1 MGLRARQPGV
11 SELKFG
17 MGERPMKPCALRILL
32 FSVFSCSVAL
42 AQINCSSGSAANKL
56 VCEFPFATGAL
67 TNASALGQG
76 SGVPAGAVPA
86 LGVATGLNVA
96 VATQLSQ
103 LPLAS
108 ASAGTVVAY
117 KNGVPETF
125 NNLGPILVD
134 RAQTVGKGK
143 VFLGVTASQYVFTD
157 IDGKPLSSLQ
167 FSYSRYACA
176 AGQSNCTQ
184 ADAVSTTYTQ
194 EPQNRLA
201 FVVDQLVAVATFGL
215 TNKLD
220 YSVIVPVARV
230 SLGSSIPS
238 STNYVVNSSGTLLFS
253 QPNSPSYA
261 YGTASGVGD
270 VETGFKYSLYAG
282 EHATVS
288 TGSIFRLRS
297 GDELNLL
304 GSGAWGF
311 NPFLT
316 YSYLAKFS
324 PHAKIG
330 YQWNTDSDLNNPTY
344 TEPVY
349 NNGAIVAQPD
359 KPLPGGVQYDI
370 GGDWAVAKRFTVALD
385 LLGYQ
390 FINSERLVFSTA
402 VVNASPAPLSLP
414 TTTAESDSYSI
425 NNVSA
430 GFKWNPGANLVLSAN
445 VLTQINNDGLRARPT
460 PLLGIGYKF

>member
-1 MGLRARQPGV
+1 MKRLGLQ
-11 SELKFG
+11 
-17 MGERPMKPCALRILL
+17 ILL
-32 FSVFSCSVAL
+32 FCLLSSTIAL
-42 AQINCSSGSAANKL
+42 GQINCSSGSDSTKL

-76 SGVPAGAVPA
+76 GSGVPTGAVPA

-108 ASAGTVVAY
+108 ASAGTIVAY
-117 KNGVPETF
+117 RNGVPQTF
-125 NNLGPILVD
+125 SNLGPILVD

-143 VFLGVTASQYVFTD
+143 FFLGFTASQYVFTH

-176 AGQSNCTQ
+176 AGQSNCTESNS
-184 ADAVSTTYTQ
+184 VSTTYTQ
-194 EPQNRLA
+194 QPSNRLA
-201 FVVDQLVAVATFGL
+201 FVVDQFVSVATLGL

-220 YSVIVPVARV
+220 LSAIVPYTRV
-230 SLGSSIPS
+230 SLGSSIPT
-238 STNYVVNSSGTLLFS
+238 STNYVVSSNGDLLFS
-253 QPNSPSYA
+253 QANAPTYA
-261 YGTASGVGD
+261 YGTASGIGD
-270 VETGFKYSLYAG
+270 AEASFKYSLYGG
-282 EHATVS
+282 EHVTVS
-288 TGSIFRLRS
+288 SGAIFRIPT

-304 GSGAWGF
+304 GSGAWGI

-344 TEPVY
+344 TAPVY
-349 NNGAIVAQPD
+349 SNGALVSQPNR
-359 KPLPGGVQYDI
+359 PLPGGVQYDI
-370 GGDWAVAKRFTVALD
+370 GGDWAVARRFTVALD

-390 FINSERLVFSTA
+390 FINSQRLVFSTA
-402 VVNASPAPLSLP
+402 VVNASPSPLTLP
-414 TTTAESDSYSI
+414 TTTAESASYSI
-425 NNVSA
+425 NDVST
-430 GFKWNPGANLVLSAN
+430 GFKWNPFANFVFSANL
-445 VLTQINNDGLRARPT
+445 LTQINNDGLRARPT
-460 PLLGIGYKF
+460 PLLGVAYKF

>member
-1 MGLRARQPGV
+1 MKRIGLQT
-11 SELKFG
+11 
-17 MGERPMKPCALRILL
+17 LL
-32 FSVFSCSVAL
+32 FCAFSSSVAL
-42 AQINCSSGSAANKL
+42 GQINCSSGSASNKL

-67 TNASALGQG
+67 TDASALGQG

-108 ASAGTVVAY
+108 ASAGTVIAY
-117 KNGVPETF
+117 KDGVPVTF

-134 RAQTVGKGK
+134 RAQTVGKGRF
-143 VFLGVTASQYVFTD
+143 FLGFTASQYVFTD
-157 IDGKPLSSLQ
+157 IDGKPLSNLQ

-176 AGQSNCTQ
+176 VGQSNCTQ
-184 ADAVSTTYTQ
+184 SNAVSTTYTQ

-201 FVVDQLVAVATFGL
+201 FVVDQFVAVATLGL
-215 TNKLD
+215 TRKLD
-220 YSVIVPVARV
+220 VSAIVPLTRV

-238 STNYVVNSSGTLLFS
+238 STNYVVGSGGNLLFS
-253 QPNSPSYA
+253 QANAPSYA
-261 YGTASGVGD
+261 YGTALGTGD
-270 VETGFKYSLYAG
+270 VEASFKYSIYGG

-288 TGSIFRLRS
+288 TGSIVRIPS
-297 GDELNLL
+297 GDEQNLL

-316 YSYLAKFS
+316 YSYLAKVS

-330 YQWNTDSDLNNPTY
+330 YQWNTNSDLNNPTY
-344 TEPVY
+344 TDPIY
-349 NNGAIVAQPD
+349 NNGAIVSQPD
-359 KPLPGGVQYDI
+359 KPLPGGIQYDL
-370 GGDWAVAKRFTVALD
+370 GGDWAVSRRITIALD

-402 VVNASPAPLSLP
+402 VVSTNSTSLALP
-414 TTTAESDSYSI
+414 TTTTQSASYSI
-425 NNVSA
+425 NDVST

-460 PLLGIGYKF
+460 PLVGIAYKF

>member
-1 MGLRARQPGV
+1 MKRRALQ
-11 SELKFG
+11 
-17 MGERPMKPCALRILL
+17 ILL
-32 FSVFSCSVAL
+32 LSMFSCSVTL
-42 AQINCSSGSAANKL
+42 AQINCNSGNAANKL

-67 TNASALGQG
+67 SNASALGQS

-143 VFLGVTASQYVFTD
+143 VFLGATGSQYVFTD
-157 IDGKPLSSLQ
+157 IDGKPLKSLQ

-176 AGQSNCTQ
+176 AGQSNCNQ
-184 ADAVSTTYTQ
+184 ANAVSTTYTQ

-201 FVVDQLVAVATFGL
+201 FTVDQLVAVLTVGL

-220 YSVIVPVARV
+220 LSAIVPYTRV

-253 QPNSPSYA
+253 QPNAPSYA
-261 YGTASGVGD
+261 SGTAEGLGD
-270 VETGFKYSLYAG
+270 VETSFKYSMYAG
-282 EHATVS
+282 EHAAVS
-288 TGSIFRLRS
+288 TGAIFRLRS

-311 NPFLT
+311 NPFIT

-330 YQWNTDSDLNNPTY
+330 YQWNTNSDLNNPTY
-344 TEPVY
+344 TEPIY
-349 NNGAIVAQPD
+349 NNGAVVTQSD
-359 KPLPGGVQYDI
+359 KQLPGGLQYDI
-370 GGDWAVAKRFTVALD
+370 GGDWALARRFTVAVD

-402 VVNASPAPLSLP
+402 VVNASPNPLALP
-414 TTTAESDSYSI
+414 TTTAESASYSI

-460 PLLGIGYKF
+460 PLLGVGYKF

>member
-1 MGLRARQPGV
+1 MNKRAPQV
-11 SELKFG
+11 L
-17 MGERPMKPCALRILL
+17 LL
-32 FSVFSCSVAL
+32 FVFSCSVAL
-42 AQINCSSGSAANKL
+42 AQINCSSGNASTKL

-76 SGVPAGAVPA
+76 SGVPTGAVPA

-134 RAQTVGKGK
+134 RAQTVGKKK

-157 IDGKPLSSLQ
+157 VDGKSLSSLQ

-176 AGQSNCTQ
+176 AGQSNCNQ
-184 ADAVSTTYTQ
+184 NNAVSTTYTQ

-201 FVVDQLVAVATFGL
+201 FVVDQFVAVLTLGL

-220 YSVIVPVARV
+220 YSVIVPYTRV

-238 STNYVVNSSGTLLFS
+238 STNYVVNSNGTLLFS
-253 QPNSPSYA
+253 QPNASTYA
-261 YGTASGVGD
+261 FGTASGVGD
-270 VETGFKYSLYAG
+270 VEASFKYSMYTG
-282 EHATVS
+282 EHAAVS
-288 TGSIFRLRS
+288 AGSIFRLRS

-311 NPFLT
+311 NPFIT
-316 YSYLAKFS
+316 YSYLAKFA

-330 YQWNTDSDLNNPTY
+330 YQWNTKSDLNNPTY
-344 TEPVY
+344 TDPVY
-349 NNGAIVAQPD
+349 NNGAIVTQSD
-359 KPLPGGVQYDI
+359 KALPGGVQYDI
-370 GGDWAVAKRFTVALD
+370 GGDWAAAKRFTVALD

-390 FINSERLVFSTA
+390 FINSQRLVFSTA
-402 VVNASPAPLSLP
+402 VVNPSNPLTLP
-414 TTTAESDSYSI
+414 TTTAQSASYSI
-425 NNVSA
+425 NNLSA
-430 GFKWNPGANLVLSAN
+430 GFKWNPGGNLVLSAN
-445 VLTQINNDGLRARPT
+445 VLSQINNDGLRARPT
-460 PLLGIGYKF
+460 PLLGVGYKF

>member
-1 MGLRARQPGV
+1 MWGEQMNRRALQ
-11 SELKFG
+11 
-17 MGERPMKPCALRILL
+17 ILL
-32 FSVFSCSVAL
+32 LSGFSCSVAL
-42 AQINCSSGSAANKL
+42 AQINCNSGNASNKL

-76 SGVPAGAVPA
+76 SGVQTGAVPA

-143 VFLGVTASQYVFTD
+143 LFVGFTASQYVFTD
-157 IDGKPLSSLQ
+157 VDGKSLSSLQ

-176 AGQSNCTQ
+176 AGQSNCNQ
-184 ADAVSTTYTQ
+184 SSAVSTTYTQ

-201 FVVDQLVAVATFGL
+201 FVVNQFVGVVAVGL
-215 TNKLD
+215 TRKVD
-220 YSVIVPVARV
+220 FSVIVPFTRV

-238 STNYVVNSSGTLLFS
+238 STNYVVNSSGALLFS
-253 QPNSPSYA
+253 QANASSYA
-261 YGTASGVGD
+261 FGTASGVGD
-270 VETGFKYSLYAG
+270 VEASFKYSLYAG

-288 TGSIFRLRS
+288 TGSIFRIPS

-304 GSGAWGF
+304 GSGAWGI

-330 YQWNTDSDLNNPTY
+330 YQWNTESDLNNPTY
-344 TEPVY
+344 TEPIY
-349 NNGAIVAQPD
+349 NNGAIVTQSNKA
-359 KPLPGGVQYDI
+359 LPGGVQYDI
-370 GGDWAVAKRFTVALD
+370 GGDWAAAKRFTLALD

-390 FINSERLVFSTA
+390 FVNSERLVFSTA
-402 VVNASPAPLSLP
+402 VVTVNGSNSLTLP
-414 TTTAESDSYSI
+414 TTTAQSAGYSI

-445 VLTQINNDGLRARPT
+445 VLSQINNDGLRARPT
-460 PLLGIGYKF
+460 PLLGVGYKF